1 MKYLVAGGAGFIGS
15 EAVRQL
21 VELGHDVHVF
31 DSLTYAGSMLSLES
45 VINDIKFYQVDI
57 NNNNLLIDT
66 VGDENFDG
74 ILNFAAETHV
84 DNSIIS
90 PTEFIHTNILGTFN
104 LLSLAD
110 KMKCRMLQISTDE
123 VYGSIDSGTFNE
135 KDLLNPSSPYSGSK
149 AAAEML
155 VMSYF
160 KTYKTKTLIV
170 RCSNNYGP
178 FQHPEKLIPSFIS
191 KAFNDKKLP
200 LYGNGSNIRE
210 WIYVAD
216 CVRAIIL
223 VLKEGE
229 LGNIYNVSSGEFKS
243 NLEITLEI
251 LKIMNKSK
259 NLIEYV
265 EDRIGHDYRYALSTL
280 KLRTQL
286 KWEPQIN
293 FSTGLKITIN
303 WYTNNQKFVDG
314 SKRFSNDL

>member
-21 VELGHDVHVF
+21 VELGHDVHVL
-31 DSLTYAGSMLSLES
+31 DSLTYAGNMLSLES
-45 VINDIKFYQVDI
+45 VINHVKFYQADI
-57 NNNNLLIDT
+57 NKNNQLIDI
-66 VGDENFDG
+66 VGDEKFDG

-90 PTEFIHTNILGTFN
+90 PTQFIQTNVLGTFN
-104 LLSLAD
+104 LLSLAH
-110 KMKCRMLQISTDE
+110 KLQCRMLQISTDE
-123 VYGSIDSGTFNE
+123 VYGSIDFGTFNE
-135 KDLLNPSSPYSGSK
+135 QDLLNPSSPYSGSK

-155 VMSYF
+155 VMSFF

-191 KAFNDKKLP
+191 KAFNKKKLP
-200 LYGNGSNIRE
+200 LYGDGSNIRE
-210 WIYVAD
+210 WIHVTD
-216 CVRAIIL
+216 CVGAIVL

-265 EDRIGHDYRYALSTL
+265 EDRVGHDYRYALSTL
-280 KLRTQL
+280 KIRSHLG
-286 KWEPQIN
+286 WEPQIN
-293 FSTGLKITIN
+293 FSTGLESTID
-303 WYTNNQKFVDG
+303 WYRNNQQFVES
-314 SKRFSNDL
+314 SKRFSNVL